1 MLQVIDEIDDVIG
14 ALRLTSLGVGAELGW
29 VAAGGLGVGAVG
41 AAIATDAEFGL
52 IFTAS
57 TMLCLAAAL
66 KICAQRQPGR

>member
-14 ALRLTSLGVGAELGW
+14 ALRLTSLGVGAELGLA
-29 VAAGGLGVGAVG
+29 AAGGLGIGAIG
-41 AAIATDAEFGL
+41 AAIATDAEFAL

-66 KICAQRQPGR
+66 KIRAQRQPGR